1 MENQE
6 TALFKATNELKFF
19 TVKELRIF
27 KNLLSASKK
36 NCSAKEQNEFGQ
48 MIVNMVNPS
57 LKKHDLP
64 YKIREKMSET
74 QKGIQ
79 KLSPKTQNIIGI
91 LISIIFCVLGD
102 NFCIPFCVSDIFSR
116 ILYGKSCFFK
126 EGFTIFT
133 II

>member
-91 LISIIFCVLGD
+91 LISEISNMNPRELEILNENIETLGQ
-102 NFCIPFCVSDIFSR
+102 C
-116 ILYGKSCFFK
+116 KK
-126 EGFTIFT
+126 A
-133 II
+133 